1 MKTKTK
7 KNYRCLCGLDFGN
20 RKDHWERHIN
30 RINPCEA
37 LLNSTTQNTQFIT
50 QNTQNTQNEHSNTN
64 IPLCVEI
71 NTTDDKKTNIYPCEF
86 CKKVFSRK
94 FNLDRHLITCKTKL
108 VIEAK
113 PIEQIAQHEHQK
125 LSEPNNIKIDI
136 IMDRLNHLENENEKL
151 KKQIKKTKK
160 TKSAKTINSH
170 NKNVNIEQQN
180 IVNNNI
186 VVNFNDMRLEDVDKK
201 LFIQPIM
208 NTRLYGKA
216 IILQMIENIYIN
228 EAHPEYQNFIITDK
242 NRGYIKIYNE
252 GKWKTDDI
260 QMINFVIDGIITE
273 SKNILVELKQK
284 YINNNPAQNRLDT
297 SEKYINL
304 CDLEYLEDLEDAQ
317 ENDGVNNTA
326 IITRCKE
333 FREMVYKDTINI
345 FHDNKDLLLK
355 SKNKNNKIIEL
366 Y

>member
-7 KNYRCLCGLDFGN
+7 KNYGCLCGLDFGN

-37 LLNSTTQNTQFIT
+37 LAPKAQKITPKAPEITPKTPELND
-50 QNTQNTQNEHSNTN
+50 N
-64 IPLCVEI
+64 IVLCVEVKEI
-71 NTTDDKKTNIYPCEF
+71 KYPCEF
-86 CKKVFSRK
+86 CNKNFSRK
-94 FNLDRHLITCKTKL
+94 YSLDRHQNGRCKN
-108 VIEAK
+108 K
-113 PIEQIAQHEHQK
+113 PKQIEQEKTDNK
-125 LSEPNNIKIDI
+125 LIEIDNK
-136 IMDRLNHLENENEKL
+136 LNLILKQNEELRDENEKL
-151 KKQIKKTKK
+151 KKQIKRTKK
-160 TKSAKTINSH
+160 TKSTKTINSH

-186 VVNFNDMRLEDVDKK
+186 VVNFNDMKLEDVDKK

-228 EAHPEYQNFIITDK
+228 EAYPEYQNFIITDK

-304 CDLEYLEDLEDAQ
+304 CDLEYLGDLEDAQ

-333 FREMVYKDTINI
+333 FREMVYKDTINL

-355 SKNKNNKIIEL
+355 SKNKTDKIIEL
-366 Y
+366 I